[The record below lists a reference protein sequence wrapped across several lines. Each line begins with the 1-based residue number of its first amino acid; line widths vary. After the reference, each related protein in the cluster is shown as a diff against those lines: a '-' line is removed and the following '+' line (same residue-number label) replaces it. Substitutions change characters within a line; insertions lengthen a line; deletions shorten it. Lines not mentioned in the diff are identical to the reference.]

1 MGVSSLFNVFLGLFN
16 SQNLDFKA
24 ILREFLLLSMFY
36 IDGKSFII
44 LACRHCIPGIQAI
57 LRMSSFQKRE

>member
-16 SQNLDFKA
+16 SQNLNFKA
-24 ILREFLLLSMFY
+24 ILRQKLLFLLFY
-36 IDGKSFII
+36 IDIKSFIV
-44 LACRHCIPGIQAI
+44 LACGHLSIRIQGI